1 MLPPCDSKEE
11 GGFIMTV
18 QEAKALIRP
27 MLDEKRYHHSMCVAK
42 EAVRLAKRF
51 GADPEKAELAGIL
64 HDIVKQIPA
73 EKQLQMLDGFAIIL
87 TETERK
93 SRKIWHAILG
103 AAYLERECGVTDPEL
118 LSAVRWHTTGKAG
131 MTLLDRIV
139 FTADFVSEDREYKG
153 VEKLRRLAEK
163 DLNAAM
169 LEGTAFTIA
178 DLASHEALIHPDTV
192 SLYNS
197 LLLEREKAAKAEK

>member
-1 MLPPCDSKEE
+1 M
-11 GGFIMTV
+11 
-18 QEAKALIRP
+18 
-27 MLDEKRYHHSMCVAK
+27 
-42 EAVRLAKRF
+42 
-51 GADPEKAELAGIL
+51 
-64 HDIVKQIPA
+64 
-73 EKQLQMLDGFAIIL
+73 
-87 TETERK
+87 
-93 SRKIWHAILG
+93 
-103 AAYLERECGVTDPEL
+103 TDPEL

>member
-1 MLPPCDSKEE
+1 
-11 GGFIMTV
+11 
-18 QEAKALIRP
+18 